1 MTSFNN
7 MIKVALTNFALSEG
21 NSFKPTTTIK
31 MRISFKL
38 LEEYIQ
44 NDDLELTNTNHT
56 TNILS
61 KGGDNFF
68 MAHIEDRVRY

>member
-31 MRISFKL
+31 MRINFKL
-38 LEEYIQ
+38 FVK
-44 NDDLELTNTNHT
+44 HSKST
-56 TNILS
+56 TNIET
-61 KGGDNFF
+61 K
-68 MAHIEDRVRY
+68 E